1 MITNHP
7 KYGGSHLPDVTLL
20 SAVFTERGEKIGY
33 VINRAHHS
41 EIGGSRPG
49 SMPPDAKTLAEEGVV
64 ITPMY
69 LAKNG
74 IVNWEPIKK
83 LLAEPPY
90 PSRSIIENI
99 ADINAALASLK
110 TGEHA
115 LKNMAQKYGLNKVQY
130 YMEALK
136 TAAFNA
142 LNLSL
147 KPYRNKVFE
156 AIEVLDDGHQIQ
168 LSINITEKNI
178 VFDFSGT
185 DGVHPYNLNANI
197 SIVYSAIIYVL
208 RLLCGVSIPLN
219 EGLMKEVDIVLP
231 QSFLNPIFSEDS
243 TICPAVVGGNTEIS
257 QRLVDTLIKALGLAA
272 CSQGTMNNFLFGNEY
287 FGYYETIGGGCGA
300 VEGYHGRS
308 AVHQHM
314 TNTKITDPEE
324 LEFHYPVRLHRF
336 SIRPN
341 SGGKG
346 KWNGGD
352 GIIREIEF
360 LEKVE
365 MTIISQH
372 RQQSPY
378 GLLGGKPGKK
388 GIQYLI
394 RKNGKKETL
403 KGIDEKVVEQGDR
416 IVIKTPGGGAYGSI

>member
-1 MITNHP
+1 
-7 KYGGSHLPDVTLL
+7 
-20 SAVFTERGEKIGY
+20 
-33 VINRAHHS
+33 
-41 EIGGSRPG
+41 
-49 SMPPDAKTLAEEGVV
+49 
-64 ITPMY
+64 
-69 LAKNG
+69 
-74 IVNWEPIKK
+74 
-83 LLAEPPY
+83 
-90 PSRSIIENI
+90 
-99 ADINAALASLK
+99 
-110 TGEHA
+110 
-115 LKNMAQKYGLNKVQY
+115 
-130 YMEALK
+130 
-136 TAAFNA
+136 
-142 LNLSL
+142 
-147 KPYRNKVFE
+147 
-156 AIEVLDDGHQIQ
+156 
-168 LSINITEKNI
+168 
-178 VFDFSGT
+178 
-185 DGVHPYNLNANI
+185 
-197 SIVYSAIIYVL
+197 
-208 RLLCGVSIPLN
+208 
-219 EGLMKEVDIVLP
+219 
-231 QSFLNPIFSEDS
+231 
-243 TICPAVVGGNTEIS
+243 
-257 QRLVDTLIKALGLAA
+257 
-272 CSQGTMNNFLFGNEY
+272 MNNFLFGNEY